1 MKKILYIAASLLFAA
16 CTHDELLEYNP
27 ELTLMFQPSMYMHM
41 THDNA
46 EGFTQDK
53 DFAVF
58 AWSLP
63 HNAEWSKHSKQATEF
78 LPTSVASCKDE
89 NGGKEGITSSLWS
102 LDNEVLWPATS
113 ERLTFMGY
121 SPATF
126 NCTCH
131 PTDGVTCT
139 MDVTTEQTDLLYTLP
154 CSDREKLKD
163 GGIVPLTFDHALC
176 RLDLKMGHR
185 VNSDEKITIKSIYI
199 DRILH
204 KGTFSSLHEP
214 QWNLDDSYARFTLFE
229 GSKEL
234 EKNPEPIGRYILLP
248 PQKLATTIT
257 VKFEYTTAMQTSI
270 TQTLK
275 TVIMSTNL
283 KAGRTYTYTLSVGVD
298 DVKFLQEIITN
309 RL

>member
-46 EGFTQDK
+46 EGFTKEK
-53 DFAVF
+53 DFSVL

-63 HNAEWSKHSKQATEF
+63 RDAEWKKHSKQATEF
-78 LPTSVASCKDE
+78 LPTSVASCKGE
-89 NGGKEGITSSLWS
+89 NGGKEGITGSLWS
-102 LDNEVLWPATS
+102 LDDEVLWPATS

-139 MDVTTEQTDLLYTLP
+139 MDVTTEQTDLLYTQP
-154 CSDREKLKD
+154 CCDRDKLID
-163 GGIVPLTFDHALC
+163 GGIVPLIFNHALC
-176 RLDLKMGHR
+176 RIDLKMGHR
-185 VNSDEKITIKSIYI
+185 VNSNEKITIKSIYI

-214 QWNLDDSYARFTLFE
+214 QWNLDNSYARFTLFE
-229 GSKEL
+229 GNKEL
-234 EKNPEPIGRYILLP
+234 EKTPEPIGRYILLP

-257 VKFEYTTAMQTSI
+257 VEFEYTTAMQTSI

>member
-27 ELTLMFQPSMYMHM
+27 ELTLMFQPSMYVHM

-46 EGFTQDK
+46 EGFTPNK
-53 DFAVF
+53 DFAVQ

-63 HNAEWSKHSKQATEF
+63 RSAEWNKHSKQATEF
-78 LPTSVASCKDE
+78 LPISVASCKGE
-89 NGGKEGITSSLWS
+89 NGGKEGIAASLWS
-102 LDNEVLWPATS
+102 LDNEVLWPATN

-154 CSDREKLKD
+154 CRDRDKLID
-163 GGIVPLTFDHALC
+163 GGIVPLIFNHALC
-176 RLDLKMGHR
+176 RIDLKMGHR
-185 VNSDEKITIKSIYI
+185 VNSNEKITIKSISI
-199 DRILH
+199 DNVLH

-214 QWNLDDSYARFTLFE
+214 QWNLDDSYACFTLFE

-234 EKNPEPIGRYILLP
+234 EKTPESIGRYILLP

-257 VKFEYTTAMQTSI
+257 VEFEYTTAMQTSI
-270 TQTLK
+270 TQTLS
-275 TVIMSTNL
+275 TMIMSTKL